1 LTFLFTTNADG
12 SKKLPP
18 LIIGKYQKPFPFKNR
33 TGAQLGFN
41 YCNNAKAWM
50 TSAIYQEWLLD
61 WDRKL

>member
-18 LIIGKYQKPFPFKNR
+18 LIIGKYQKPRPFKNR
-33 TGAQLGFN
+33 TGTQLGFN
-41 YCNNAKAWM
+41 YHNNAKAWM